1 MVRRWYRLHPED
13 EDPRRLL
20 DPSEQ
25 YSEPWGEDDAP
36 PRDGVSVFPDEDAL
50 YRYML
55 DRDADVSGS
64 VLVELEGEPS
74 PDEDFDSE
82 DGAELVHPTRIVD
95 VRPPDRRRI
104 ARLRDG

>member
-64 VLVELEGEPS
+64 VLGLSQQSQPEAMNTSGTLDELRYLTTARCVGVP
-74 PDEDFDSE
+74 
-82 DGAELVHPTRIVD
+82 
-95 VRPPDRRRI
+95 RPLKI
-104 ARLRDG
+104 A